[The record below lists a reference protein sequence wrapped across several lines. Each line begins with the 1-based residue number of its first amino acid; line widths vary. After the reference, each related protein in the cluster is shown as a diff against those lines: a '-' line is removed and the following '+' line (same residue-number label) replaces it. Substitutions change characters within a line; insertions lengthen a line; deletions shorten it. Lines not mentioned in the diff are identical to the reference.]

1 VTDVWIAVGSLAS
14 LGLLA
19 LGIWKLR
26 MQRQGREVAEKQ
38 SKPRLSVR
46 VGEGFA
52 GDEHQVT
59 IYVVLNNDG
68 STNLHGVV
76 TDALIDGKAVASSDP
91 VDVPSGGTKTV
102 DIHVARRYVV
112 SLQGEQPVY
121 TGEFSLRATDLSGTT
136 GFFSE

>member
-1 VTDVWIAVGSLAS
+1 
-14 LGLLA
+14 
-19 LGIWKLR
+19 
-26 MQRQGREVAEKQ
+26 
-38 SKPRLSVR
+38 VR

-76 TDALIDGKAVASSDP
+76 ADVLIDGEAVASSAP

-102 DIHVARRYVV
+102 DIHVPRQYVV
-112 SLQGEQPVY
+112 DVRGERPVY

-136 GFFSE
+136 AFFNE

>member
-26 MQRQGREVAEKQ
+26 MQRQDVAE
-38 SKPRLSVR
+38 KPRLSVR

-52 GDEHQVT
+52 GDEQQVT
-59 IYVVLNNDG
+59 IYAVFNNDG
-68 STNLHGVV
+68 STNLYGVV
-76 TDALIDGKAVASSDP
+76 AAVLIDGEAVASSAP
-91 VDVPSGGTKTV
+91 VDLPSGGTKTV
-102 DIHVARRYVV
+102 DIQVARRYVV
-112 SLQGEQPVY
+112 SLQGERPVY

>member
-19 LGIWKLR
+19 LGIWKVR
-26 MQRQGREVAEKQ
+26 MQRQDRNVDE
-38 SKPRLSVR
+38 KPRLSVH

-59 IYVVLNNDG
+59 IYAVLNNDG

-76 TDALIDGKAVASSDP
+76 ADVLIDGEAVASSDP

-112 SLQGEQPVY
+112 SLQGERPVY
-121 TGEFSLRATDLSGTT
+121 TGKLSLRATDLSGTT